1 MRDKVQILEKK
12 KVILILHQNQLLITL
27 MLKVLKLYLI
37 NYKKKKT
44 KN

>member
-27 MLKVLKLYLI
+27 MLKVL
-37 NYKKKKT
+37 
-44 KN
+44 